1 MGKCLMPCRIASLVG
16 KPKQK
21 QLQSRLERT
30 SPEEV
35 SKQRAGLISTQAF
48 PEGFLKKV
56 IANGPDWNTQGSSTQ
71 REGEGHESQQ
81 PQCQ

>member
-1 MGKCLMPCRIASLVG
+1 MGKCLMPCRIASLVR

-35 SKQRAGLISTQAF
+35 SEQRAGLISSQAF
-48 PEGFLKKV
+48 PEGFLKE
-56 IANGPDWNTQGSSTQ
+56 W
-71 REGEGHESQQ
+71 
-81 PQCQ
+81 